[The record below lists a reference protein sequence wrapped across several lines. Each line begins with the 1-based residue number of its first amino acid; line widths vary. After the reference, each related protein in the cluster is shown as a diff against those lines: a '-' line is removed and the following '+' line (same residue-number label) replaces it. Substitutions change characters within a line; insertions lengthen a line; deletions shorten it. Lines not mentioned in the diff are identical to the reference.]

1 MKRSPEFLTFV
12 FVSAIIVVGLL
23 SWRGAAEP
31 AFPWAALLGALF
43 FSMTLYVDV
52 REGAATLAHG
62 GQVSRRQNPAA
73 FWAIESLWL
82 AIALGMAAT
91 SIANLGALAR

>member
-1 MKRSPEFLTFV
+1 MKRFPELLTFV
-12 FVSAIIVVGLL
+12 FVSAIIVVGL
-23 SWRGAAEP
+23 STWRAAPEP
-31 AFPWAALLGALF
+31 TFAWAALLGALF

-62 GQVSRRQNPAA
+62 GQVSRRQNPAG

-82 AIALGMAAT
+82 ALALGLALT
-91 SIANLGALAR
+91 SIMSLGALAR

>member
-1 MKRSPEFLTFV
+1 MKRFPELLTFV
-12 FVSAIIVVGLL
+12 FVSAIVVVGL
-23 SWRGAAEP
+23 STWQAAAEP

-62 GQVSRRQNPAA
+62 GQVSRRKNPTG
-73 FWAIESLWL
+73 FWLIESLWL
-82 AIALGMAAT
+82 ALALGMAAT
-91 SIANLGALAR
+91 SIAALL